1 MRILLSII
9 AIVFAVAVALLA
21 WLAARGPTEA
31 QSKRIAAVL
40 EDPAPPGEPAAYSP
54 CASCHLHD
62 GSGRPDGS
70 IPQLNAQRR
79 AVLENKLH
87 RLRLG
92 TLHIPVM
99 DPFARAMSAAEVS
112 EVARYLSE
120 LPLTEVSAAELTS
133 AERASA
139 ASTFAT
145 QCAACHGLY
154 GEGNDGVMASR
165 LCGQYAGYLE
175 RRLDEFR
182 SRARGAADAI
192 MQGIVD
198 TVPHEELRLVVGWLS
213 EGEGCV
219 EP

>member
-1 MRILLSII
+1 MRILLVI
-9 AIVFAVAVALLA
+9 VALVLAALMGLVA

-40 EDPAPPGEPAAYSP
+40 EDPAPPDEPTAYSP

-79 AVLENKLH
+79 AVLENKLN

-92 TLHIPVM
+92 MLHIPVM
-99 DPFARAMSAAEVS
+99 DPFARAMTAPEVS

-120 LPLTEVSAAELTS
+120 LPRSRALPVELSDAQRSGAAGIYSEH
-133 AERASA
+133 
-139 ASTFAT
+139 
-145 QCAACHGLY
+145 CAPCHGPH

-165 LCGQYAGYLE
+165 LCGQYAAYLE
-175 RRLDEFR
+175 RRLGEFR
-182 SRARGAADAI
+182 AGTRGAADAI
-192 MQGIVD
+192 MQGIVG
-198 TVPHEELRLVVGWLS
+198 TVQDEDLHRVLAWLS
-213 EGEGCV
+213 EGNGCRV
-219 EP
+219 P

>member
-1 MRILLSII
+1 MRILV
-9 AIVFAVAVALLA
+9 AIVAIGFAAALALVA
-21 WLAARGPTEA
+21 WLALRGPTEA

-40 EDPAPPGEPAAYSP
+40 EDPAPADEPAAYAP

-99 DPFARAMSAAEVS
+99 DPFARSMNAAEVS

-120 LPLTEVSAAELTS
+120 LPLTEASAAELTS

-139 ASTFAT
+139 ASTFA
-145 QCAACHGLY
+145 QHCAACHGPN

-182 SRARGAADAI
+182 SGARGAADAI

-198 TVPHEELRLVVGWLS
+198 TVPNEDLRLVVGWLS
-213 EGEGCV
+213 AGEGCV
-219 EP
+219 GP

>member
-1 MRILLSII
+1 MRILLATV
-9 AIVFAVAVALLA
+9 AIVFAAVVALFA
-21 WLAARGPTEA
+21 WLALRGPTEA

-40 EDPAPPGEPAAYSP
+40 EDPAPPDEPAAYSP

-92 TLHIPVM
+92 TLHILVM
-99 DPFARAMSAAEVS
+99 DPFARAIGAAEVG
-112 EVARYLSE
+112 EIARYLSE
-120 LPLTEVSAAELTS
+120 LPLKEASAADLKS
-133 AERASA
+133 AERARA
-139 ASTFAT
+139 ASTFA
-145 QCAACHGLY
+145 QHCAACHGTN

-165 LCGQYAGYLE
+165 LCGQYAPYLE
-175 RRLDEFR
+175 RRLDEFH
-182 SRARGAADAI
+182 AGVRGAADAI
-192 MQGIVD
+192 MQGIVG
-198 TVPHEELRLVVGWLS
+198 TVPDEDLRLVVGWLS

-219 EP
+219 GP

>member
-1 MRILLSII
+1 MRILLATV
-9 AIVFAVAVALLA
+9 AIVFAGAVALFA

-40 EDPAPPGEPAAYSP
+40 EDPAPPGEPAAYST

-99 DPFARAMSAAEVS
+99 DPFARAMGPAEVS

-120 LPLTEVSAAELTS
+120 LPLTGASAADLTS

-139 ASTFAT
+139 ASTFA
-145 QCAACHGLY
+145 QHCAACHGPN

-182 SRARGAADAI
+182 SGARGAADAI
-192 MQGIVD
+192 MQGVVD
-198 TVPHEELRLVVGWLS
+198 TVPDEQLRLVVAWLS
-213 EGEGCV
+213 HGEGCV
-219 EP
+219 GP

>member
-1 MRILLSII
+1 MTVALVLAALLG
-9 AIVFAVAVALLA
+9 LLA

-31 QSKRIAAVL
+31 QSQRIAAVL
-40 EDPAPPGEPAAYSP
+40 EDPAPPDEPAVYSP

-79 AVLENKLH
+79 AVLENKLN

-99 DPFARAMSAAEVS
+99 DPFARAMTAREVS

-120 LPLTEVSAAELTS
+120 LPLTSVSPTELTEDQREG
-133 AERASA
+133 AA
-139 ASTFAT
+139 ASYSER
-145 QCAACHGLY
+145 CAACHGPN

-165 LCGQYAGYLE
+165 LCGQYAAYLQ

-182 SRARGAADAI
+182 EETRGAADAI

-198 TVPHEELRLVVGWLS
+198 SAQDEDLDLVVAWLS
-213 EGEGCV
+213 EGNGCRV
-219 EP
+219 P